1 MRHCWR
7 RQQKRLNNTI
17 FADRWAS
24 ISFKAI
30 ASKQTILTGFS
41 ADPSKRLL
49 LKIFC
54 LIACDAGVE
63 ELEDALKQAPE
74 LMVRLLK
81 MANIVG
87 LQQVHK
93 VRSLRKAIVLL
104 GRAQIGRAVQ
114 VMVFARHGGAELV
127 SDRFVQTAAVR
138 GRLMGGVNSLGLAG
152 PSDEAF
158 MVGILSLADSLFSQS
173 MVDILNVLNLGE
185 SLHDAFLHR
194 EGNPGALLNL
204 AENQR
209 EIGRRQFHL
218 GG

>member
-1 MRHCWR
+1 
-7 RQQKRLNNTI
+7 
-17 FADRWAS
+17 
-24 ISFKAI
+24 
-30 ASKQTILTGFS
+30 
-41 ADPSKRLL
+41 LL

-114 VMVFARHGGAELV
+114 VMVFARHGGAELA

-138 GRLMGGVNSLGLAG
+138 GRLMGGMVSSLGLAG

-185 SLHDAFLHR
+185 SLHGAFLHR
-194 EGNPGALLNL
+194 EGNPGTLLNL

-218 GG
+218 GS